1 MISSEDGGQSLD
13 DRIAADEV
21 ALKYGVAG
29 LKDGVAGLKEG
40 LGFVDLL
47 LGSLQWQ
54 VQEWTVA
61 QNVLLAVVTVL

>member
-21 ALKYGVAG
+21 A